1 MEARGVEPLSENTSP
16 WASPG
21 ADDLFTFP
29 LPCAARQAHGFSSF
43 IVHGALKALRAH
55 VHHLVTPTSRA
66 VVLPGRTAALV
77 TQQQVQYY
85 RYLIYKLQFLK
96 RPAPLPA
103 AHVSASPSK
112 PVRPHGQFSIPN
124 LLTMLFLFPTAFFI
138 IPCSEKE
145 RKQEILWGGDK
156 TRLKFFRSSFLR
168 VVR

>member
-1 MEARGVEPLSENTSP
+1 MVEARGVEPLSENTSP

-112 PVRPHGQFSIPN
+112 PVRPHDGFSITAPHSFQTCNRAIHIYYITVHRKAQGLIMIRKN
-124 LLTMLFLFPTAFFI
+124 L
-138 IPCSEKE
+138 
-145 RKQEILWGGDK
+145 DK
-156 TRLKFFRSSFLR
+156 
-168 VVR
+168 